1 MANTKYHLHL
11 KGYVGGYDFDR
22 DYVDYVL
29 SKNPNT
35 VVHVL
40 IDSLGGSLA
49 TALSIVAA
57 FRQHGNVHVH
67 FVGMNASAATIV
79 SLGAKHVSID
89 SSAMYLVHKCSVEFF
104 RWASANSDKLAD
116 IIKEANQMKSDLEKM
131 DANVAQMYATKCQK
145 SQEDLLALM
154 KKGGWLTAKEA
165 FEWGFADEIT
175 DYEEDSAPVIT
186 DSIAADM
193 ASSGIPV
200 PSCYTGQQ
208 PSNIF
213 ARFIDAL
220 TNFFSNSNTLS
231 NMEQANTTLANAG
244 GQQQQQQAPAP
255 QASQQLEQPATDAQA
270 QALEQQQQSQQQ
282 AQQQAASDAQA
293 LTLQQALEQQRQ
305 TLEAQHNAAIAA
317 KDQEIANLLAELDA
331 FKKAPGDSTSQ
342 VVQTEKK
349 DSSQEKPSAVENFF
363 ETCKRAT
370 ALYNMVP

>member
-1 MANTKYHLHL
+1 MAHSKYHLHL

-29 SKNPNT
+29 TKNLDT
-35 VVHVL
+35 EVHVL

-57 FRQHGNVHVH
+57 FREHANVHVH
-67 FVGMNASAATIV
+67 YVGMNASAATIV

-116 IIKEANQMKSDLEKM
+116 IIKEAKQMKSDLEKM
-131 DANVAQMYATKCQK
+131 DANVAQMYASKCQK
-145 SQEDLLALM
+145 SPENLLALM

-165 FEWGFADEIT
+165 LEWGFVDEIT
-175 DYEEDSAPVIT
+175 DYEEDAAPVIT
-186 DSIAADM
+186 DSVAADM

-200 PSCYTGQQ
+200 PSCYSGQQ

-231 NMEQANTTLANAG
+231 KMEQANTTT
-244 GQQQQQQAPAP
+244 QQEQVQTQQQAP
-255 QASQQLEQPATDAQA
+255 QASVQQPAAGTQVQTQQQEQPAADAQA
-270 QALEQQQQSQQQ
+270 QAQ
-282 AQQQAASDAQA
+282 
-293 LTLQQALEQQRQ
+293 QQALEQQRQ
-305 TLEAQHNAAIAA
+305 TLEAQHKTAIAA
-317 KDQEIANLLAELDA
+317 KDQEIARLRAELDA
-331 FKKAPGDSTSQ
+331 LKKAPGASTSQ
-342 VVQTEKK
+342 VVETEKK
-349 DSSQEKPSAVENFF
+349 ENPQDKHSAVEDFF
-363 ETCKRAT
+363 ATRQRAT
-370 ALYNMVP
+370 ELFNLVP

>member
-35 VVHVL
+35 EVHVL

-57 FRQHGNVHVH
+57 FREHGNVHVH

-116 IIKEANQMKSDLEKM
+116 IIKEAKQMKSDLEKM
-131 DANVAQMYATKCQK
+131 DANVAQMYAAKCQK

-154 KKGGWLTAKEA
+154 KKGGWLTAQEA
-165 FEWGFADEIT
+165 KEWGFVDEIT
-175 DYEEDSAPVIT
+175 HYEEDAAPVIT

-193 ASSGIPV
+193 AATGIPV
-200 PSCYTGQQ
+200 PAGFTQGQ
-208 PSNIF
+208 SSSLF

-220 TNFFSNSNTLS
+220 TNFFSNSNAHT
-231 NMEQANTTLANAG
+231 NMEQANTT
-244 GQQQQQQAPAP
+244 QQEQVQTQQPAPAP
-255 QASQQLEQPATDAQA
+255 QAQQQEQPASDAQA
-270 QALEQQQQSQQQ
+270 QAL
-282 AQQQAASDAQA
+282 AQ
-293 LTLQQALEQQRQ
+293 QQALEQQRQ

-317 KDQEIANLLAELDA
+317 KDQQIANLQAELNA
-331 FKKAPGDSTSQ
+331 LKKAPGDSTSQ

-349 DSSQEKPSAVENFF
+349 DAPQDKPSAVEDFF
-363 ETCKRAT
+363 ATRQRA
-370 ALYNMVP
+370 AELYNMVP

>member
-1 MANTKYHLHL
+1 MAHSKYHLHL

-29 SKNPNT
+29 DKNPNT
-35 VVHVL
+35 EVHVL

-116 IIKEANQMKSDLEKM
+116 IIREARQMKSDLEKM
-131 DANVAQMYATKCQK
+131 DANVAQMYASKCQK

-154 KKGGWLTAKEA
+154 KKGGWLTAQEA
-165 FEWGFADEIT
+165 LEWGFVDEIT
-175 DYEEDSAPVIT
+175 HYEEDAAPVIT

-200 PSCYTGQQ
+200 PAGFASQQ

-220 TNFFSNSNTLS
+220 TNFFSNSNAHT
-231 NMEQANTTLANAG
+231 NMEQTQNSQQEQPQAQAQQLQQQQAQEQQ
-244 GQQQQQQAPAP
+244 GQQPEQQQQQA
-255 QASQQLEQPATDAQA
+255 T
-270 QALEQQQQSQQQ
+270 
-282 AQQQAASDAQA
+282 DAQA
-293 LTLQQALEQQRQ
+293 LTQQALEQQRQ
-305 TLEAQHNAAIAA
+305 TLETKHNAAIAA
-317 KDQEIANLLAELDA
+317 KDQEIKNLRDELEA
-331 FKKAPGDSTSQ
+331 MKKAPGASTSQ
-342 VVQTEKK
+342 VVETEKK
-349 DSSQEKPSAVENFF
+349 DGPQDKHSAVEDFF
-363 ETCKRAT
+363 ATRQRAT
-370 ALYNMVP
+370 ELYHLVP

>member
-1 MANTKYHLHL
+1 MAHSKYHLHL

-29 SKNPNT
+29 SKNPDT
-35 VVHVL
+35 EVHVL

-57 FRQHGNVHVH
+57 FREHANVHVH
-67 FVGMNASAATIV
+67 YVGMNASAATIV

-116 IIKEANQMKSDLEKM
+116 IIKEAKQMKSDLEKM
-131 DANVAQMYATKCQK
+131 DANVAQMYASKCQK
-145 SQEDLLALM
+145 SPEDLLALM

-165 FEWGFADEIT
+165 LEWGFVDEIT

-200 PSCYTGQQ
+200 PSCYSGQQ

-231 NMEQANTTLANAG
+231 KMEQANTTT
-244 GQQQQQQAPAP
+244 QQEQVQTQQPAP
-255 QASQQLEQPATDAQA
+255 QASVQQPAAGEQVQTTQNPDANAQA
-270 QALEQQQQSQQQ
+270 Q
-282 AQQQAASDAQA
+282 
-293 LTLQQALEQQRQ
+293 QQALEQQRQ
-305 TLEAQHNAAIAA
+305 TLETQHNTAIAA
-317 KDQEIANLLAELDA
+317 KDQEIAQLRAELDA
-331 FKKAPGDSTSQ
+331 LKKAPGASTSQ
-342 VVQTEKK
+342 VVETEKK
-349 DSSQEKPSAVENFF
+349 DNPQDKHSAVEKFF
-363 ETCKRAT
+363 ETCRRAT
-370 ALYNMVP
+370 ELYNLVP

>member
-1 MANTKYHLHL
+1 MAHSKYHLHL

-29 SKNPNT
+29 SKNPDT
-35 VVHVL
+35 EVHVL

-57 FRQHGNVHVH
+57 FREHANVHVH
-67 FVGMNASAATIV
+67 YVGMNASAATIV

-89 SSAMYLVHKCSVEFF
+89 ASAMYLVHKCSVEFF
-104 RWASANSDKLAD
+104 RWASANSEKLAD
-116 IIKEANQMKSDLEKM
+116 IIKEAKQMKSDLEKM
-131 DANVAQMYATKCQK
+131 DANVAQMYASKCQK
-145 SQEDLLALM
+145 SPEDLLALM

-165 FEWGFADEIT
+165 LEWGFVDEIT

-200 PSCYTGQQ
+200 PSCYSGQQ

-231 NMEQANTTLANAG
+231 KMEQANTT
-244 GQQQQQQAPAP
+244 QQQEQVQTQQPAP
-255 QASQQLEQPATDAQA
+255 QASVQQPAAGTQVQTQQQEQPAADAQA
-270 QALEQQQQSQQQ
+270 QAQ
-282 AQQQAASDAQA
+282 
-293 LTLQQALEQQRQ
+293 QQALEQQRQ
-305 TLEAQHNAAIAA
+305 TLEAQHNTAIAA
-317 KDQEIANLLAELDA
+317 KDQEIARLRAELDA
-331 FKKAPGDSTSQ
+331 LKKAPGASTSQ
-342 VVQTEKK
+342 VVETEKK
-349 DSSQEKPSAVENFF
+349 DNPQEKHSAVEKFF
-363 ETCKRAT
+363 ETCRRAT
-370 ALYNMVP
+370 ELYNLVP

>member
-1 MANTKYHLHL
+1 MAHSKYHLHL

-29 SKNPNT
+29 SKNPDT
-35 VVHVL
+35 EVHVL

-57 FRQHGNVHVH
+57 FREHANVHVH
-67 FVGMNASAATIV
+67 YVGMNASAATIV

-89 SSAMYLVHKCSVEFF
+89 ASAMYLVHKCSVEFF
-104 RWASANSDKLAD
+104 RWASANSEKLAD
-116 IIKEANQMKSDLEKM
+116 IIKEAKQMKSDLEKM
-131 DANVAQMYATKCQK
+131 DANVAQMYASKCQK
-145 SQEDLLALM
+145 SPEDLLALM

-165 FEWGFADEIT
+165 LEWGFVDEIT

-200 PSCYTGQQ
+200 PSCYSGQQ

-231 NMEQANTTLANAG
+231 NMEQANTTT
-244 GQQQQQQAPAP
+244 QQEQVQTQQPAP
-255 QASQQLEQPATDAQA
+255 QASVQQPAAGTQVQTQQQEQPAADAQA
-270 QALEQQQQSQQQ
+270 QAQ
-282 AQQQAASDAQA
+282 
-293 LTLQQALEQQRQ
+293 QQALEQQRQ
-305 TLEAQHNAAIAA
+305 TLEAQHNTAIAA
-317 KDQEIANLLAELDA
+317 KDQEIARLRAELDA
-331 FKKAPGDSTSQ
+331 LKKAPGASTSQ
-342 VVQTEKK
+342 VVETEKK
-349 DSSQEKPSAVENFF
+349 DNPQEKHSAVEKFF
-363 ETCKRAT
+363 ETCRRAT
-370 ALYNMVP
+370 ELYNLVP